1 MDFSVNSTRMPE
13 APNTV
18 GRDIVSPVQE
28 QAMTTNIVP
37 ALSNIADI
45 FMKGYAADK
54 KAEADAF
61 KQSVLGDYARKQA
74 AINEAIASGEMN
86 PDVAATRSRALF
98 SKTMAGYTQFADDI
112 HKINNSMRSGSEL
125 GVAEDAVKS
134 AAETQKAR
142 ENSARANGVTIYPWM
157 DAATKEVMLQTNEAS
172 IRAEREWKQK
182 HERNVEQRAM
192 SAEERTV
199 IDRERKE
206 DALKMV
212 TDIAGNNITSSSA
225 FIQGLSAKVSQGTI
239 PADQAAI
246 MMTQHFSQIE
256 AAIQAASGLNPE
268 IASPYRSLFTD
279 LKALGT
285 KAIDPK
291 TSSETSKA
299 MFDEIMYRAKLV
311 AVTSDPALKAT
322 VVANSLLGG
331 SPVTALMSIKP
342 ITDYIDKASRID
354 SSKGEGYVPQIVGN
368 PDVEKDVLKFLNVA
382 IKKVNEG
389 GYADNPKAEKEAIT
403 SVNNI
408 LKQTADLQNDPTAKQ
423 NPEKLA
429 EMAKFYASPEYG
441 AFMAKG
447 KINPQAAQAAKQT
460 WQATYD
466 PAVQQSI
473 QKRLSAWETS
483 LASQS
488 GGGVRGVKL
497 TEAIDIKYDGS
508 GISFVPKKSNV
519 AMEPYQQ
526 KQQEASI
533 AELNAVKAGIN
544 QSIRIGAHMEGSTDY
559 NKYWEENKHLYVPQL
574 YPARIG
580 TIVNGYK
587 YKGGVYTDPS
597 NWTKVE

>member
-37 ALSNIADI
+37 AIANVADI

-54 KAEADAF
+54 KAEADAY
-61 KQSVLGDYARKQA
+61 KQSVLGEYARKQA
-74 AINEAIASGEMN
+74 AINEGIASGELN

-125 GVAEDAVKS
+125 GVAEDAVKA

-142 ENSARANGVTIYPWM
+142 ESAARSAGVTIYPWM
-157 DAATKEVMLQTNEAS
+157 DGPTKEIMLQTHEAS
-172 IRAEREWKQK
+172 VRSEREWKQK
-182 HERNVEQRAM
+182 QERNAEQRAM
-192 SAEERTV
+192 SAEERTMV
-199 IDRERKE
+199 DRERKE
-206 DALKMV
+206 DSLKMV

-225 FIQGLSAKVSQGTI
+225 FIQNLSSKVSQGTI

-268 IASPYRSLFTD
+268 IASPYRSLFSD
-279 LKALGT
+279 LKTLGT

-354 SSKGEGYVPQIVGN
+354 SSTIFIKHSSTMSHQVHHLGCIESNLTWGLANLRSYTYSFIRAVCCLNQTTTNQILLIYRLKQSRTIQEFSKGFTFSRYIPTKATFNCCILSEQFTTTTCEPSLWIVGHCTDNLIGLNN
-368 PDVEKDVLKFLNVA
+368 PLTKGVE
-382 IKKVNEG
+382 G
-389 GYADNPKAEKEAIT
+389 
-403 SVNNI
+403 NI
-408 LKQTADLQNDPTAKQ
+408 GL
-423 NPEKLA
+423 
-429 EMAKFYASPEYG
+429 EY
-441 AFMAKG
+441 
-447 KINPQAAQAAKQT
+447 KI
-460 WQATYD
+460 
-466 PAVQQSI
+466 
-473 QKRLSAWETS
+473 
-483 LASQS
+483 
-488 GGGVRGVKL
+488 L
-497 TEAIDIKYDGS
+497 T
-508 GISFVPKKSNV
+508 
-519 AMEPYQQ
+519 
-526 KQQEASI
+526 
-533 AELNAVKAGIN
+533 
-544 QSIRIGAHMEGSTDY
+544 
-559 NKYWEENKHLYVPQL
+559 
-574 YPARIG
+574 
-580 TIVNGYK
+580 
-587 YKGGVYTDPS
+587 
-597 NWTKVE
+597 